1 MLLSATSFWFQVC
14 QLHFKPNDI
23 ECVTSFFDEATGR
36 KLTAKLGKLRLKVG
50 VIPSLLPNC
59 PSYLSSPAIS
69 RESPDSRR
77 IRKEGKTLQSA
88 LAESV
93 VEEERQRASRTFFS
107 ATELRNKLDF
117 LDKTYWSV
125 VYKDESLIICR
136 MIQSPHPIIIRSVI
150 IKDNCDVQVF

>member
-14 QLHFKPNDI
+14 QLHFKPDDI
-23 ECVTSFFDEATGR
+23 EYVTSFFDEATGR
-36 KLTAKLGKLRLKVG
+36 KLTAKLGKPRLKDG

-77 IRKEGKTLQSA
+77 IRKEEKALQSA

-93 VEEERQRASRTFFS
+93 VEEELQRASRTFFS
-107 ATELRNKLDF
+107 ARELGNKLDF
-117 LDKTYWSV
+117 LNVLTESKIMNQGKKRKLETLNKSNNKKQKMS
-125 VYKDESLIICR
+125 KDSGKENN
-136 MIQSPHPIIIRSVI
+136 
-150 IKDNCDVQVF
+150 K